1 MHSTHQRS
9 PTLLNV
15 CDFNSLYLR
24 ERNANL
30 NTKNYLSSKSVVSP
44 ISRQN
49 LRLVVT
55 NGISSDI
62 LILPRTSSSTQ
73 RSFVHREKK
82 ESKKSFKPSGY
93 DVYRSLARSMS
104 QCASN
109 FDREMSYNE
118 ATSLS
123 NSITVDR
130 ISPLSNTG
138 LYRTQNLPKI
148 SKQRIKSPQIIKT
161 MSDRIDYIRS
171 TPSEMSYRATP
182 DHRYYE
188 DEKKKILTPTPGLSC
203 IPKDQTRKELHVY
216 MPVINC

>member
-1 MHSTHQRS
+1 MHSTLQRS
-9 PTLLNV
+9 PTLVNV

-30 NTKNYLSSKSVVSP
+30 NTKNYLSTKSVVSP
-44 ISRQN
+44 ISGRN

-55 NGISSDI
+55 NGISSNI

-73 RSFVHREKK
+73 RSFVQREKK

-104 QCASN
+104 QCSSN
-109 FDREMSYNE
+109 FDREMNYDE

-138 LYRTQNLPKI
+138 LFRTYNLPKI
-148 SKQRIKSPQIIKT
+148 PKQQIKSNNNAKSTQILKT
-161 MSDRIDYIRS
+161 ISDRIDYIR
-171 TPSEMSYRATP
+171 ATP
-182 DHRYYE
+182 DHPYYQE
-188 DEKKKILTPTPGLSC
+188 EKKKILTPTPGLSC